1 MEHMTTEEVAK
12 YLKVHPNTV
21 KRYVKDEGLPVLR
34 FPGKRSKLIFRK
46 DLVDAW
52 VYEMSQPRV
61 YVKGREVK
69 YDEKASTNKI
79 RVMLPNR

>member
-1 MEHMTTEEVAK
+1 MEYMTTEEVAK
-12 YLKVHPNTV
+12 YLKVHPNTI
-21 KRYVKDEGLPVLR
+21 KRYVKEEGMPVLK
-34 FPGKRSKLIFRK
+34 FPGKRNKLIFRK

-69 YDEKASTNKI
+69 YDEKATMNKI